1 MAFPLKKSVSVDANT
16 GAKTKTI
23 SYLGKNVKY
32 VRDVT
37 KSKDGKDK
45 VVKSALGVGNANG
58 EFKAFKSKTKS
69 SFEGK
74 RVEKG
79 SATTLRNKEGQTV
92 GGNVR
97 STKYGMTG
105 KAKTSVKE
113 NPVTGKYT
121 SKEKM
126 PNKEFNTKFV
136 MKKNGKMIS
145 KDKKFGKITTKG

>member
-1 MAFPLKKSVSVDANT
+1 MAFPLKKSVSVDAKT
-16 GAKTKTI
+16 GAKTKTV

-58 EFKAFKSKTKS
+58 EFKAFKGKEKS

-74 RVEKG
+74 RMDKKV
-79 SATTLRNKEGQTV
+79 TTGIRNKQGQTV
-92 GGNVR
+92 GGKTVT
-97 STKYGMTG
+97 TKYGMTG

-113 NPVTGKYT
+113 NPVTGKFT
-121 SKEKM
+121 FKETM
-126 PNKEFNTKFV
+126 PNKDYNKKFV
-136 MKKNGKMIS
+136 QRKSGKVTKKG
-145 KDKKFGKITTKG
+145 